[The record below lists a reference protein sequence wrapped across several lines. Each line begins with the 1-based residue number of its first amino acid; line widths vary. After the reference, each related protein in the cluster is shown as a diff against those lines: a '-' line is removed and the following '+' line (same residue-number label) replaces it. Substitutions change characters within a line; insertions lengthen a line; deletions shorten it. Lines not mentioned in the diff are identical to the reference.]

1 MSKTPAAPD
10 SGSEPTLATLRSQV
24 DRLRRERD
32 EYAQELEKVRERN
45 HALEKRLDEAVDRLL
60 ELERLRARDRGAG
73 DSTPLD
79 PAVARERARAS
90 AELEVEASGP
100 LRVAPAPHEDPGS
113 EKPLVEIEGIP
124 PDVVERLALVAVHTN
139 LDLLRKAGPSRHR
152 RALATSMRIAGH
164 DLLRFVHRA
173 DLARIGL
180 RCRDLQV
187 LEDVGVDDLR
197 ALAGAEAAVLLD
209 DLRSHGG
216 ATIDAATVDRWIHR
230 ARELTWMV
238 DE

>member
-1 MSKTPAAPD
+1 MSKTPAASDP
-10 SGSEPTLATLRSQV
+10 GSELTLSTLRSQV
-24 DRLRRERD
+24 ERLRRERD
-32 EYAQELEKVRERN
+32 EYAQELEDVRERN

-90 AELEVEASGP
+90 ADLEVEASGP
-100 LRVAPAPHEDPGS
+100 LRVAPEAGEDPGS
-113 EKPLVEIEGIP
+113 ERPLVEVDGIP
-124 PDVVERLALVAVHTN
+124 PDVVERLALVGVHTN

-164 DLLRFVHRA
+164 DLLRFVRRA

-180 RCRDLQV
+180 RGRDLRT
-187 LEDVGVDDLR
+187 LEEAGVDDLR
-197 ALAGAEAAVLLD
+197 ALAGAEASDLLGR
-209 DLRSHGG
+209 LRSHGG
-216 ATIDAATVDRWIHR
+216 DTVDAATVDRWIHR
-230 ARELTWMV
+230 ARELPWMV